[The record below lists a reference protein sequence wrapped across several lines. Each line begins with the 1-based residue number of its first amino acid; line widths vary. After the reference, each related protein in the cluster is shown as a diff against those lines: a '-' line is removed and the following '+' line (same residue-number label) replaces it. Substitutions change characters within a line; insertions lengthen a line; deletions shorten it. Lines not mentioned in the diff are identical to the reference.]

1 MVKPSV
7 EDKMHGQS
15 CLLTPAQVLLAL
27 LTLVPPLLAH
37 MEPVEQVTVV
47 QGSLVTLSC
56 EARGMPPPSLSWLK
70 DGQPLSLHR
79 NLLLDGQETRLHL
92 TAVASHDAGLY
103 SCVASNAAGSSTK
116 TFNLTVLGE
125 KRPTSVAVLGQPV
138 SLRCQVEGQPTPEIT
153 WLRDRRPVAEGAR
166 LRMFANGTLW
176 LAAVQ
181 RTDSG
186 LYTCSASNPAGR
198 GSADRY
204 RLNIVGLTN

>member
-1 MVKPSV
+1 
-7 EDKMHGQS
+7 
-15 CLLTPAQVLLAL
+15 
-27 LTLVPPLLAH
+27 

-47 QGSLVTLSC
+47 LGSLVTLAC

-125 KRPTSVAVLGQPV
+125 KRPTSVHQLFQAFRYVYIGYDTLFRYI
-138 SLRCQVEGQPTPEIT
+138 SEGYGNI
-153 WLRDRRPVAEGAR
+153 
-166 LRMFANGTLW
+166 
-176 LAAVQ
+176 
-181 RTDSG
+181 
-186 LYTCSASNPAGR
+186 SASGILANNM
-198 GSADRY
+198 Y
-204 RLNIVGLTN
+204 HTNRFTFTFIFI